1 MAGGAARRL
10 GGLRAAACILGLPHP
25 AEWPYRATVRKPVL
39 AIEESGVLEVLAAL
53 RYRLQ

>member
-10 GGLRAAACILGLPHP
+10 GGITAAACIARLPHP